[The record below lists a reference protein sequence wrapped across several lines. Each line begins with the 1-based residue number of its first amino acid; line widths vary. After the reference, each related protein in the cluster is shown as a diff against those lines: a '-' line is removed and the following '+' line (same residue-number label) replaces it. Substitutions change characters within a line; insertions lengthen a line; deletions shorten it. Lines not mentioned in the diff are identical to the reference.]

1 MIDLNEKVICHTPT
15 PGKQPTRIARW
26 KYKLVRNAILSVVPK
41 DKEGVPFNQLP
52 KLVRDKLSAQE
63 RQKIGSIPWYTTTV
77 KLDMEVKKEIARIPR
92 SNPQRL
98 KQLK

>member
-1 MIDLNEKVICHTPT
+1 
-15 PGKQPTRIARW
+15 
-26 KYKLVRNAILSVVPK
+26 PK

-52 KLVRDKLSAQE
+52 KLVRDKLTAQE

-77 KLDMEVKKEIARIPR
+77 KLDMEVKKEIARIPG